1 MQIPKARVPRGN
13 PFDADILAAI
23 DEHPSQALDSRFVHD
38 FAIPQDD
45 SQVRM
50 IANVDDA
57 VIFWPHTMI

>member
-1 MQIPKARVPRGN
+1 MQIPKARVARGN
-13 PFDADILAAI
+13 PLDEDILAAI
-23 DEHPSQALDSRFVHD
+23 NEYPSQALDSRFVHD

-50 IANVDDA
+50 ITNVDDA